1 MKEKLFLDTDI
12 VIDLLGER
20 VPFDEAS
27 AKIATFADRGKCRF
41 MFLH

>member
-1 MKEKLFLDTDI
+1 MKEKLFLITDV

-20 VPFDEAS
+20 APFYEAA
-27 AKIATFADRGKCRF
+27 AKIATFADRGKCGF